1 MFAIDEDR
9 LHSYLPELI
18 AIRRDLHAHPET
30 AFEEVRTS
38 ALIAERLKTWG
49 VEVHEGVGGTGVV
62 GVIRGTRPGQ
72 RCIGLRA
79 DIDALNILEK
89 NTFDHASTISGKMH
103 ACGHDGHTTM
113 LLGAARYLA
122 QDPDFAGTVH
132 LIFQPAEENGKGA
145 PAMIR
150 DGLFERFPCDAVYG
164 LHTHPGQAVGE
175 IATRQGAALAGSLT
189 FSATF
194 VGTAGHGG
202 AAPHLARDATLP
214 AAHFILALQS
224 IVGRNVPSLDAAV
237 ISVGH
242 ISGGA
247 MGSPNVMP
255 AQVQVSGTARY
266 FKPEVLEIITARLK
280 EQADCFARAH
290 HCEAQVTI
298 DLGTPPLV
306 NHAEAFDVAVT
317 AAGHALGRDKVDT
330 DRALST
336 GAEDFAFLA
345 QKVPGAYVWMGGGV
359 GADGRVHDVHTD
371 CFDFNDGALVHGI
384 SYWLNVVGSEL
395 RGDVGSS
402 SALSNSRMM
411 ATVPR

>member
-9 LHSYLPELI
+9 LRSYLPELV

-38 ALIAERLKTWG
+38 ALIAERLKAWG
-49 VEVHEGVGGTGVV
+49 VEVHEGIGGTGVV
-62 GVIRGTRPGQ
+62 GVLRGRRPGQ

-89 NTFDHASTISGKMH
+89 NRFDHASTVSGKMH

-122 QDPDFAGTVH
+122 EDPDFAGTVH

-145 PAMIR
+145 PAMME

-164 LHTHPGQAVGE
+164 LHTHPGQPLGE
-175 IATRQGAALAGSLT
+175 IATRSGAALAGSLT
-189 FSATF
+189 FRVTF
-194 VGTAGHGG
+194 FGTAGHGG
-202 AAPHLARDATLP
+202 AAPHLAKDATLP

-242 ISGGA
+242 LSGGS

-255 AQVQVSGTARY
+255 AEVQVSGTARY
-266 FKPEVLEIITARLK
+266 FKPEVLEIVTTRLK
-280 EQADCFARAH
+280 EQADLLARAH
-290 HCEAQVTI
+290 RCDAEVAI

-306 NHAEAFDVAVT
+306 NHPEAFEVAVT
-317 AAGHALGRDKVDT
+317 AAERALGHGKVDR

-345 QKVPGAYVWMGGGV
+345 EKVPGAYVWMGGGV
-359 GADGRVHDVHTD
+359 GSDGRVHDVHTD
-371 CFDFNDGALVHGI
+371 RFDFNDSSLAHGVT
-384 SYWLNVVGSEL
+384 YWLNVVAAEL
-395 RGDVGSS
+395 RGDVDAPG
-402 SALSNSRMM
+402 AHSR
-411 ATVPR
+411 